1 MSSRVWFITG
11 CSSGFGQRI
20 AQIAVSRN
28 DRVIASARN
37 MDRLKAAFNKAGLTN
52 NENIKLFQLDVTESE
67 SSLASK
73 LGEAVKIW
81 GKIDVLVNNAGYGQL
96 CFMEEAGSSQLKK
109 QFDTNVFGLL
119 NVTNAVLP
127 HMRER
132 RSGTIVQIGSRSEWS
147 AETPMK
153 GIYAAGK
160 AAVRVFSESLASE
173 VKPFGIRFLI
183 VEPGA
188 FRTEGIYDNG
198 QYTDNQIPDY
208 EPMRKIMTERIAAIP
223 GKEPGDPDKGME
235 AVVDVVQGTGKAAG
249 KEWPLY
255 LFLGT
260 DAEKDVRNKCKIL
273 LDLLDSDWNQITRGV
288 SFTESN

>member
-20 AQIAVSRN
+20 AQIAVSRK

-37 MDRLKAAFNKAGLTN
+37 MDRLKAAFDKAGLTN
-52 NENIKLFQLDVTESE
+52 NENVKLFQLDVTESE
-67 SSLASK
+67 SSLTSK

-81 GKIDVLVNNAGYGQL
+81 GKIDVLVNNAGYGQV

-147 AETPMK
+147 AETPVCRRLHYPLS
-153 GIYAAGK
+153 IY
-160 AAVRVFSESLASE
+160 
-173 VKPFGIRFLI
+173 I
-183 VEPGA
+183 VL
-188 FRTEGIYDNG
+188 TQCI
-198 QYTDNQIPDY
+198 
-208 EPMRKIMTERIAAIP
+208 
-223 GKEPGDPDKGME
+223 
-235 AVVDVVQGTGKAAG
+235 
-249 KEWPLY
+249 
-255 LFLGT
+255 
-260 DAEKDVRNKCKIL
+260 
-273 LDLLDSDWNQITRGV
+273 
-288 SFTESN
+288 